1 MQGINQRIGGLSMK
15 LSKGAKSRVKMM
27 TSAERKALCKAA
39 RLLAES
45 EIITMKRAETLIRFA
60 SKGGY

>member
-1 MQGINQRIGGLSMK
+1 MK
-15 LSKGAKSRVKMM
+15 LSKGAKSRIKMM
-27 TSAERKALCKAA
+27 TAAERKTLCKSA

-45 EIITMKRAETLIRFA
+45 EVITMKRAEAVIRWA